1 MTSEAQISVSACW
14 PLILTQEQRA
24 LRWSWNFESGFKVVS
39 ILVVSGGRQ
48 SFSAVVQDC
57 GLRLGSVC
65 GYWSRKWWKRVLT
78 WTERWLLSLNIKN
91 EDNVSRLENTKTGSH
106 AAGVAF
112 KFQLAKWKRAL
123 GKILLSLLTWE
134 SSQRIPLKFRGVI
147 E

>member
-1 MTSEAQISVSACW
+1 MTSEAQLSVSACW

-24 LRWSWNFESGFKVVS
+24 LRWSWKLESGFKVIS

-48 SFSAVVQDC
+48 SFCAIVQDC

-78 WTERWLLSLNIKN
+78 WTQRWLLSLNIVN
-91 EDNVSRLENTKTGSH
+91 EDNGVTVRKHLKTGSYI
-106 AAGVAF
+106 AGVVF
-112 KFQLAKWKRAL
+112 KFQLAKWKTGWHTNL
-123 GKILLSLLTWE
+123 I
-134 SSQRIPLKFRGVI
+134 KFYLVLWDPSPDLR